1 MLKIKN
7 TTRKFY
13 NKWLYKVSLRIP
25 GVSIFRMCSY
35 ESVIE
40 ESYATST
47 NSPNSISSRAK
58 ANKVVLSKLAIFF
71 SNWDSTEWSK
81 RIESNTLDLYTNNKQ
96 FYDAVLLEFEDNVSV
111 GFQPALDDL
120 EKLENTGTIIAS
132 KLPHDQYRY
141 RVFLLPHK
149 IQDTAVKRE
158 FTEWCDSQSPRIRI
172 SSIVKQWF
180 IDTKW
185 NWDRRYVLV
194 EDQHT
199 LLLLKLRNSEAVGRV
214 YEYVIRDKY

>member
-25 GVSIFRMCSY
+25 GVSIFRMHSH
-35 ESVIE
+35 ESIIA
-40 ESYATST
+40 ESYLAGIS
-47 NSPNSISSRAK
+47 SPNSISSKAR
-58 ANKVVLSKLAIFF
+58 ANKVMLSKLAIFF
-71 SNWDSTEWSK
+71 SSWNSTEWSK
-81 RIESNTLDLYTNNKQ
+81 RIESNTLDLYTNDKQ
-96 FYDAVLLEFEDNVSV
+96 FYNAVLIEFEDNVSV
-111 GFQPALDDL
+111 GYEPASDDL

-141 RVFLLPHK
+141 KVYLMPHK
-149 IQDTAVKRE
+149 IQDTAVKKE
-158 FTEWCDSQSPRIRI
+158 FTEWCDTQSPRIRI
-172 SSIVKQWF
+172 SPVVKQWF

-199 LLLLKLRNSEAVGRV
+199 LLMLKLRNSEAIGRI